1 MIEIHFTEGIINKL
15 EIHFCIQQ
23 TCMGHDPATGIQ
35 QFNTG
40 RMTSYERGAEKW
52 RPPETIEMG
61 LFE

>member
-23 TCMGHDPATGIQ
+23 TCMGHDIATRIQ

-40 RMTSYERGAEKW
+40 RMTSYERGAEK
-52 RPPETIEMG
+52 
-61 LFE
+61 